1 MEQDEFA
8 PGIPKGRVIHPF
20 PAVAKP
26 KQFEFAVHHHK
37 AERAGEHFDLRIGD
51 PRTGRAYSWAM
62 KELPAPGQM
71 TTAVEQPTHT
81 VKYMD
86 FAGQIGEGYGK
97 GQVELAKRDKVEVIH
112 ADEKTIR
119 FNSYPGRAI
128 EEYAL
133 RKMKDGGWALQN
145 VTTDRKVGPA
155 RDLPTDKPKYK
166 TVTPVKIKPEKEG
179 TELQAKIDGAH
190 VVYHFKSPG
199 TLTRVH
205 SYRSSDRQGGVIEH
219 THKLPDF
226 HEHRTPSSLR
236 DTIVRG
242 ELYAV
247 DNKGKA
253 LPAARVGGILNAGVW
268 KSREM
273 QQSGGKLVPVIFDV
287 MKYKGTDVSNLPYE
301 KKKGLLNMIVAEAP
315 WLKLPRTASTPEE
328 KAKLINDIRTGKE
341 PSTREGVVEW
351 DFGKPVPKKTK
362 FHDEHDVY
370 VRRVFAEKGTKRS
383 GTMAGGFEYSR
394 TPKGPIVGRVGT
406 GMTHSMKKDMI
417 ENPGKYEGLKARVK
431 AHPAP
436 GHYALRAPALI
447 SLHLEQDLPEEVKTA
462 TLGPM
467 PKLAAAPTGE
477 FKGRSMSPDSV
488 KKTVE
493 FQGLTIK
500 IDRPKGFIMRGT
512 DSNGKA
518 WEREYQYD
526 YGYIPKTLGGDGDG
540 LDVFIGPDKNA
551 PNSFWAVQTKPNG
564 SFDEYK
570 VFLGFR
576 TRDEAQAAYKA
587 HIPAKLLNGI
597 AQIRVEMMKAMLGVE
612 PDGLIKK
619 TAAMINASFL
629 AELQKIKEVGCAG

>member
-1 MEQDEFA
+1 MKQEEFA

-20 PAVAKP
+20 PRITEP
-26 KQFEFAVHHHK
+26 KQLEFAVHHHK
-37 AERAGEHFDLRIGD
+37 AERAGEHYDLRIGD

-86 FAGQIGEGYGK
+86 FAGEIGEGYGK
-97 GQVELAKRDKVEVIH
+97 GQVDLAKRDKVEVLL
-112 ADEKTIR
+112 ADDKTIR
-119 FNSYPGRAI
+119 FNAYPGRGI

-155 RDLPTDKPKYK
+155 RDLPSNKPKYK
-166 TVTPVKIKPEKEG
+166 TVVPEKIKPELET

-190 VVYHFKSPG
+190 VLYHFKSPG
-199 TLTRVH
+199 TLARVH
-205 SYRSSDRQGGVIEH
+205 SYRASERQGGVIEH
-219 THKLPDF
+219 THKLPDY
-226 HEHRTPSSLR
+226 HEHRTPNALR

-247 DNKGKA
+247 DSKGEA

-273 QQSGGKLVPVIFDV
+273 QKTDGKLVPIIFDV
-287 MKYKGTDVSNLPYE
+287 MQYKGRDVSKLPYGE
-301 KKKGLLNMIVAEAP
+301 KKQILSEVSKQAP
-315 WLKLPRTASTPEE
+315 WLKLPRTATTPEE
-328 KAKLINDIRTGKE
+328 KMKLISDIRSGKE
-341 PSTREGVVEW
+341 PSTGEGVIEW

-383 GTMAGGFEYSR
+383 GTLAGGFEYSK
-394 TPKGPIVGRVGT
+394 TPRGPIVGRVGT
-406 GMTHSMKKDMI
+406 GMTHAMKKDMF
-417 ENPGKYEGLKARVK
+417 ENPVKYEGLKARVK

-436 GHYALRAPALI
+436 AHYALRAPALL
-447 SLHLEQDLPEEVKTA
+447 SLDLEQDLPEGVKTA
-462 TLGPM
+462 TLEPM
-467 PKLAAAPTGE
+467 LKTAAAPTGE
-477 FKGRSMSPDSV
+477 YQGRTMSPDSV

-493 FQGLTIK
+493 FQGLSIK
-500 IDRPKGFIMRGT
+500 IDRPKGFIMRGK
-512 DSNGKA
+512 DSSGKD

-551 PNSFWAVQTKPNG
+551 KDSFWAVQTKQDG

-570 VFLGFR
+570 VFLGFH
-576 TRDEAQAAYKA
+576 TRDEALAAYKA
-587 HIPAKLLNGI
+587 HIPAKLLNGV
-597 AQIRVEMMKAMLGVE
+597 ATIRVEMMKAMLGVE

-619 TAAMINASFL
+619 TAAMMNASFL
-629 AELQKIKEVGCAG
+629 AELQKIQEARCAG